1 MQQKMQLRKKY
12 FNLRKKKYFDIDENF
27 FLPLLR
33 LIQSKIKKK
42 FVKIALYYPTNFE
55 LNVLK
60 ILEFKNISRK
70 FSLNN
75 ETLSI
80 LRKVNFSIHQKEKI
94 ALIGPSG
101 AGKTSFLHIAG
112 LLELPTSGEVY
123 INNNLINWNSD
134 KILSQHRLNDIGFI
148 FQFNNLLDDFN
159 ATENTAIPFILSGN
173 SKKLSI
179 EKAEFLLSEV
189 GLEKRLK
196 SYPNQL
202 SGGEQQRVAIARS
215 LINDPK
221 IILADEPTG
230 NLDNDSSIKVM
241 NIFNNLVS
249 KYGCSIIIATHDL
262 EIANLQDKVISIEEL
277 NS

>member
-1 MQQKMQLRKKY
+1 MNK
-12 FNLRKKKYFDIDENF
+12 
-27 FLPLLR
+27 
-33 LIQSKIKKK
+33 
-42 FVKIALYYPTNFE
+42 V
-55 LNVLK
+55 
-60 ILEFKNISRK
+60 LEFINISRE

-75 ETLSI
+75 NALRVLSD
-80 LRKVNFSIHQKEKI
+80 VNFSINQKERV

-112 LLELPTSGEVY
+112 LLEIPTAGEVY
-123 INNNLINWNSD
+123 INNNIIDWNSD
-134 KILSQHRLNDIGFI
+134 KALSQHRLKDIGFI

-159 ATENTAIPFILSGN
+159 ATENVAIPFILSGN

-189 GLEKRLK
+189 GLRDRLK
-196 SYPNQL
+196 SFPNQL

-215 LINDPK
+215 LINDPA

-230 NLDNDSSIKVM
+230 NLDNDSSM
-241 NIFNNLVS
+241 NVIEVFNNLVTDHD
-249 KYGCSIIIATHDL
+249 CSLIIATHDMDV
-262 EIANLQDKVISIEEL
+262 ANLQDRILSIEEL

>member
-1 MQQKMQLRKKY
+1 MNK
-12 FNLRKKKYFDIDENF
+12 
-27 FLPLLR
+27 
-33 LIQSKIKKK
+33 
-42 FVKIALYYPTNFE
+42 V
-55 LNVLK
+55 
-60 ILEFKNISRK
+60 LEFINISRE

-75 ETLSI
+75 NTLRV
-80 LRKVNFSIHQKEKI
+80 LNDVNFSINQKERI

-112 LLELPTSGEVY
+112 LLEPPTAGEVN
-123 INNNLINWNSD
+123 INNNIIDWNSD
-134 KILSQHRLNDIGFI
+134 KTLSQHRLKDIGFI

-159 ATENTAIPFILSGN
+159 ATENVAIPFILSGN

-189 GLEKRLK
+189 GLRDRLK
-196 SYPNQL
+196 SFPNQL

-215 LINDPK
+215 LINDPT

-230 NLDNDSSIKVM
+230 NLDNDSSMKV
-241 NIFNNLVS
+241 IEVFNNLVTDHD
-249 KYGCSIIIATHDL
+249 CSLIIATHDMDV
-262 EIANLQDKVISIEEL
+262 ANLQDRILSIEEL

>member
-1 MQQKMQLRKKY
+1 M
-12 FNLRKKKYFDIDENF
+12 N
-27 FLPLLR
+27 
-33 LIQSKIKKK
+33 
-42 FVKIALYYPTNFE
+42 
-55 LNVLK
+55 K
-60 ILEFKNISRK
+60 ILEFKNISRN

-80 LRKVNFSIHQKEKI
+80 LREVNFSINEKERI
-94 ALIGPSG
+94 ALVGPSG

-112 LLELPTSGEVY
+112 LLELPTSGDVY
-123 INNNLINWNSD
+123 INNNLIDWNSD
-134 KILSQHRLNDIGFI
+134 KILSQYRLNDIGFI

>member
-1 MQQKMQLRKKY
+1 MNK
-12 FNLRKKKYFDIDENF
+12 
-27 FLPLLR
+27 
-33 LIQSKIKKK
+33 
-42 FVKIALYYPTNFE
+42 V
-55 LNVLK
+55 
-60 ILEFKNISRK
+60 LEFKNISRK

-80 LRKVNFSIHQKEKI
+80 LRKVNFSIYQKEKI

-241 NIFNNLVS
+241 NIFNDLVS

-262 EIANLQDKVISIEEL
+262 EIANLQDRVISIEEL

>member
-1 MQQKMQLRKKY
+1 MNK
-12 FNLRKKKYFDIDENF
+12 
-27 FLPLLR
+27 
-33 LIQSKIKKK
+33 
-42 FVKIALYYPTNFE
+42 V
-55 LNVLK
+55 
-60 ILEFKNISRK
+60 LEFKNISRK
-70 FSLNN
+70 FSLND

-80 LRKVNFSIHQKEKI
+80 LREVNFSIHEKEKI

-123 INNNLINWNSD
+123 INNNLIDWNSD
-134 KILSQHRLNDIGFI
+134 KILSQYRLNDIGFI

>member
-1 MQQKMQLRKKY
+1 MNK
-12 FNLRKKKYFDIDENF
+12 
-27 FLPLLR
+27 
-33 LIQSKIKKK
+33 
-42 FVKIALYYPTNFE
+42 V
-55 LNVLK
+55 
-60 ILEFKNISRK
+60 LEFKNISRK
-70 FSLNN
+70 FSLND

-80 LRKVNFSIHQKEKI
+80 LREVNFSIHEKEKI

-123 INNNLINWNSD
+123 INNNLIDWNSD

-230 NLDNDSSIKVM
+230 NLDNGSSIKVM

>member
-1 MQQKMQLRKKY
+1 MNK
-12 FNLRKKKYFDIDENF
+12 
-27 FLPLLR
+27 
-33 LIQSKIKKK
+33 
-42 FVKIALYYPTNFE
+42 V
-55 LNVLK
+55 
-60 ILEFKNISRK
+60 LEFKNISRK

-80 LRKVNFSIHQKEKI
+80 LREVNFSINEKEKI

-134 KILSQHRLNDIGFI
+134 KILSQYRLNDIGFI

>member
-1 MQQKMQLRKKY
+1 MNK
-12 FNLRKKKYFDIDENF
+12 
-27 FLPLLR
+27 
-33 LIQSKIKKK
+33 
-42 FVKIALYYPTNFE
+42 V
-55 LNVLK
+55 
-60 ILEFKNISRK
+60 LEFINISRE

-75 ETLSI
+75 NALRVLSDI
-80 LRKVNFSIHQKEKI
+80 NFSINQKERV

-112 LLELPTSGEVY
+112 LLELPTAGEVY
-123 INNNLINWNSD
+123 INNNIIDWNSD
-134 KILSQHRLNDIGFI
+134 KALSQHRLKDIGFI

-159 ATENTAIPFILSGN
+159 ATENVAIPFILSGN

-189 GLEKRLK
+189 GLRDRLK
-196 SYPNQL
+196 SFPNQL

-215 LINDPK
+215 LINDPA

-230 NLDNDSSIKVM
+230 NLDNDSSMKVIE
-241 NIFNNLVS
+241 IFNNLVTDHD
-249 KYGCSIIIATHDL
+249 CSLIIATHDMDV
-262 EIANLQDKVISIEEL
+262 ANLQDRILSIEEL

>member
-1 MQQKMQLRKKY
+1 MNK
-12 FNLRKKKYFDIDENF
+12 
-27 FLPLLR
+27 
-33 LIQSKIKKK
+33 
-42 FVKIALYYPTNFE
+42 V
-55 LNVLK
+55 
-60 ILEFKNISRK
+60 LEFINISRE

-75 ETLSI
+75 NALRVLSD
-80 LRKVNFSIHQKEKI
+80 VNFSINQKERV

-112 LLELPTSGEVY
+112 LLELPTAGEVY
-123 INNNLINWNSD
+123 INNNIIDWNSD
-134 KILSQHRLNDIGFI
+134 KTLSQHRLKDIGFI

-159 ATENTAIPFILSGN
+159 ATENVAIPFILSGN

-189 GLEKRLK
+189 GLRDRLK
-196 SYPNQL
+196 SFPNQL

-215 LINDPK
+215 LINDPA

-230 NLDNDSSIKVM
+230 NLDNDSSMKVIE
-241 NIFNNLVS
+241 IFNNLVTDHD
-249 KYGCSIIIATHDL
+249 CSLIIATHDMDV
-262 EIANLQDKVISIEEL
+262 ANLQDRILSIEEL

>member
-1 MQQKMQLRKKY
+1 MNK
-12 FNLRKKKYFDIDENF
+12 
-27 FLPLLR
+27 
-33 LIQSKIKKK
+33 
-42 FVKIALYYPTNFE
+42 V
-55 LNVLK
+55 
-60 ILEFKNISRK
+60 LEFKNISRK

-80 LRKVNFSIHQKEKI
+80 LREVNFSIHEKEKI

-123 INNNLINWNSD
+123 INNNLIDWNSD

-215 LINDPK
+215 LINDPR

>member
-1 MQQKMQLRKKY
+1 MNK
-12 FNLRKKKYFDIDENF
+12 
-27 FLPLLR
+27 
-33 LIQSKIKKK
+33 
-42 FVKIALYYPTNFE
+42 V
-55 LNVLK
+55 
-60 ILEFKNISRK
+60 LEFKNISRK
-70 FSLNN
+70 FSLND

-80 LRKVNFSIHQKEKI
+80 LREVNFSIHEKEKI

-123 INNNLINWNSD
+123 INNNLIDWNSD

-159 ATENTAIPFILSGN
+159 DTENTAIPFILSGN

>member
-1 MQQKMQLRKKY
+1 MNK
-12 FNLRKKKYFDIDENF
+12 
-27 FLPLLR
+27 
-33 LIQSKIKKK
+33 
-42 FVKIALYYPTNFE
+42 V
-55 LNVLK
+55 
-60 ILEFKNISRK
+60 LEFKNISRK

-80 LRKVNFSIHQKEKI
+80 LREVNFSIHEKEKI

-112 LLELPTSGEVY
+112 LLELPSSGEVY
-123 INNNLINWNSD
+123 INNNLIDWNSD

>member
-1 MQQKMQLRKKY
+1 MNK
-12 FNLRKKKYFDIDENF
+12 
-27 FLPLLR
+27 
-33 LIQSKIKKK
+33 
-42 FVKIALYYPTNFE
+42 V
-55 LNVLK
+55 
-60 ILEFKNISRK
+60 LEFKNISRK

-80 LRKVNFSIHQKEKI
+80 LREVNFSINEKERI
-94 ALIGPSG
+94 ALVGPSG

>member
-1 MQQKMQLRKKY
+1 MNK
-12 FNLRKKKYFDIDENF
+12 
-27 FLPLLR
+27 
-33 LIQSKIKKK
+33 
-42 FVKIALYYPTNFE
+42 V
-55 LNVLK
+55 
-60 ILEFKNISRK
+60 LEFKNISRE

-75 ETLSI
+75 NTLRV
-80 LRKVNFSIHQKEKI
+80 LRDINFSINQKERV

-112 LLELPTSGEVY
+112 LLEIPTNGKVF
-123 INNNLINWNSD
+123 INNDLIDWNSD
-134 KILSQHRLNDIGFI
+134 KALSQHRLKDIGFI

-159 ATENTAIPFILSGN
+159 ATENVAIPFILSGN

-189 GLEKRLK
+189 GLRDRLK
-196 SYPNQL
+196 SFPNQL

-215 LINDPK
+215 LINDPT

-230 NLDNDSSIKVM
+230 NLDNDSSMKV
-241 NIFNNLVS
+241 IEVFNNLVINHN
-249 KYGCSIIIATHDL
+249 CSLIIATHDMDV
-262 EIANLQDKVISIEEL
+262 ANLQDRILSIEEL

>member
-1 MQQKMQLRKKY
+1 MNKVL
-12 FNLRKKKYFDIDENF
+12 E
-27 FLPLLR
+27 
-33 LIQSKIKKK
+33 LI
-42 FVKIALYYPTNFE
+42 
-55 LNVLK
+55 
-60 ILEFKNISRK
+60 NISRE

-75 ETLSI
+75 NSLRVLSD
-80 LRKVNFSIHQKEKI
+80 VNFSINQKERV

-112 LLELPTSGEVY
+112 LLELPTAGEVY
-123 INNNLINWNSD
+123 INNNIIDWNSD
-134 KILSQHRLNDIGFI
+134 KTLSQHRLKDIGFI

-159 ATENTAIPFILSGN
+159 ATENVAIPFILSGN

-189 GLEKRLK
+189 GLRDRLK
-196 SYPNQL
+196 SFPNQL

-215 LINDPK
+215 LINDPA

-230 NLDNDSSIKVM
+230 NLDNDSSMKVIE
-241 NIFNNLVS
+241 IFNNLVTDHD
-249 KYGCSIIIATHDL
+249 CSLIIATHDMDV
-262 EIANLQDKVISIEEL
+262 ANLQDRILSIEEL

>member
-1 MQQKMQLRKKY
+1 MR
-12 FNLRKKKYFDIDENF
+12 E
-27 FLPLLR
+27 
-33 LIQSKIKKK
+33 
-42 FVKIALYYPTNFE
+42 
-55 LNVLK
+55 
-60 ILEFKNISRK
+60 
-70 FSLNN
+70 
-75 ETLSI
+75 
-80 LRKVNFSIHQKEKI
+80 VNFSIHEKEKI

-123 INNNLINWNSD
+123 INNNLIDWNSD

-189 GLEKRLK
+189 GLGERLK

-215 LINDPK
+215 LINDPR

>member
-1 MQQKMQLRKKY
+1 MNKVL
-12 FNLRKKKYFDIDENF
+12 E
-27 FLPLLR
+27 
-33 LIQSKIKKK
+33 LI
-42 FVKIALYYPTNFE
+42 
-55 LNVLK
+55 
-60 ILEFKNISRK
+60 NISRE

-75 ETLSI
+75 NALRVLSDI
-80 LRKVNFSIHQKEKI
+80 NFSINQKERV

-112 LLELPTSGEVY
+112 LLELPTAGEVY
-123 INNNLINWNSD
+123 INNNIIDWNSD
-134 KILSQHRLNDIGFI
+134 KALSQHRLKDIGFI

-159 ATENTAIPFILSGN
+159 ATENVAIPFILSGN

-189 GLEKRLK
+189 GLRDRLK
-196 SYPNQL
+196 SFPNQL

-215 LINDPK
+215 LINDPA

-230 NLDNDSSIKVM
+230 NLDNDSSMKV
-241 NIFNNLVS
+241 IEVFNNLVTDHD
-249 KYGCSIIIATHDL
+249 CSLIIATHDMDV
-262 EIANLQDKVISIEEL
+262 ANLQDRILSIEEL

>member
-1 MQQKMQLRKKY
+1 MNK
-12 FNLRKKKYFDIDENF
+12 
-27 FLPLLR
+27 
-33 LIQSKIKKK
+33 
-42 FVKIALYYPTNFE
+42 V
-55 LNVLK
+55 
-60 ILEFKNISRK
+60 LEFINISRE

-75 ETLSI
+75 NALRVLSD
-80 LRKVNFSIHQKEKI
+80 VNFSINQKERV

-112 LLELPTSGEVY
+112 LLELPTAGEVY
-123 INNNLINWNSD
+123 INNNIIDWNSD
-134 KILSQHRLNDIGFI
+134 KTLSQHRLKDIGFI

-159 ATENTAIPFILSGN
+159 ATENVAIPFILSGN

-189 GLEKRLK
+189 GLRDRLK
-196 SYPNQL
+196 SFPNQL

-215 LINDPK
+215 LINDPA

-230 NLDNDSSIKVM
+230 NLDNDSSMKV
-241 NIFNNLVS
+241 IEVFNNLVTDHD
-249 KYGCSIIIATHDL
+249 CSLIIATHDMDV
-262 EIANLQDKVISIEEL
+262 ANLQDRILSIEEL

>member
-1 MQQKMQLRKKY
+1 MNK
-12 FNLRKKKYFDIDENF
+12 
-27 FLPLLR
+27 
-33 LIQSKIKKK
+33 
-42 FVKIALYYPTNFE
+42 V
-55 LNVLK
+55 
-60 ILEFKNISRK
+60 LEFINISRE

-75 ETLSI
+75 NALRVLSDI
-80 LRKVNFSIHQKEKI
+80 NFSINQKERV

-112 LLELPTSGEVY
+112 LLELPTAGEVY
-123 INNNLINWNSD
+123 INNNIIDWNSD
-134 KILSQHRLNDIGFI
+134 KTLSQHRLKDIGFI

-159 ATENTAIPFILSGN
+159 ATENVAILFILSGN

-189 GLEKRLK
+189 GLRNRLK
-196 SYPNQL
+196 SFPNQL

-215 LINDPK
+215 LINDPA

-230 NLDNDSSIKVM
+230 NLDNDSSMKV
-241 NIFNNLVS
+241 IEVFNNLVIDHD
-249 KYGCSIIIATHDL
+249 CSLIIATHDMDV
-262 EIANLQDKVISIEEL
+262 ANLQDRILSIEEL

>member
-1 MQQKMQLRKKY
+1 MNK
-12 FNLRKKKYFDIDENF
+12 
-27 FLPLLR
+27 
-33 LIQSKIKKK
+33 
-42 FVKIALYYPTNFE
+42 V
-55 LNVLK
+55 
-60 ILEFKNISRK
+60 LEFKNISRK
-70 FSLNN
+70 FSLND

-80 LRKVNFSIHQKEKI
+80 LREVNFSIHEKEKI

-123 INNNLINWNSD
+123 INNNLIDWNSD

-215 LINDPK
+215 LINDLSL
-221 IILADEPTG
+221 IHI
-230 NLDNDSSIKVM
+230 
-241 NIFNNLVS
+241 
-249 KYGCSIIIATHDL
+249 
-262 EIANLQDKVISIEEL
+262 
-277 NS
+277 

>member
-1 MQQKMQLRKKY
+1 MNK
-12 FNLRKKKYFDIDENF
+12 
-27 FLPLLR
+27 
-33 LIQSKIKKK
+33 
-42 FVKIALYYPTNFE
+42 V
-55 LNVLK
+55 
-60 ILEFKNISRK
+60 LEFKNISRK
-70 FSLNN
+70 FSLND

-80 LRKVNFSIHQKEKI
+80 LREVNFSIHEKEKI

-123 INNNLINWNSD
+123 INNNLIDWNSD

-262 EIANLQDKVISIEEL
+262 KIANLQDKVISIEEL

>member
-1 MQQKMQLRKKY
+1 MNK
-12 FNLRKKKYFDIDENF
+12 
-27 FLPLLR
+27 
-33 LIQSKIKKK
+33 
-42 FVKIALYYPTNFE
+42 V
-55 LNVLK
+55 
-60 ILEFKNISRK
+60 LEFINISRE

-75 ETLSI
+75 NA
-80 LRKVNFSIHQKEKI
+80 LRVLNDINFSINQKERV

-112 LLELPTSGEVY
+112 LLEIPTAGEVY
-123 INNNLINWNSD
+123 INNNIIDWNSD
-134 KILSQHRLNDIGFI
+134 KALSQHRLKDIGFI

-159 ATENTAIPFILSGN
+159 ATENVAIPFILSGN

-189 GLEKRLK
+189 GLRDRLK
-196 SYPNQL
+196 SFPNQL

-215 LINDPK
+215 LINDPA

-230 NLDNDSSIKVM
+230 NLDNDSSMKV
-241 NIFNNLVS
+241 IEVFNNLVTDHD
-249 KYGCSIIIATHDL
+249 CSLIIATHDMDV
-262 EIANLQDKVISIEEL
+262 ANLQDRILSIEEL

>member
-1 MQQKMQLRKKY
+1 MNK
-12 FNLRKKKYFDIDENF
+12 
-27 FLPLLR
+27 
-33 LIQSKIKKK
+33 
-42 FVKIALYYPTNFE
+42 V
-55 LNVLK
+55 
-60 ILEFKNISRK
+60 LEFINISRE

-75 ETLSI
+75 NALRVLSD
-80 LRKVNFSIHQKEKI
+80 VNFSINQKERV

-112 LLELPTSGEVY
+112 LLELPTAGEVY
-123 INNNLINWNSD
+123 INNNIIDWNSD
-134 KILSQHRLNDIGFI
+134 KTLSQHRLKDIGFI

-159 ATENTAIPFILSGN
+159 ATENVAIPFILSGN

-189 GLEKRLK
+189 GLRDRLK
-196 SYPNQL
+196 SFPNQL

-215 LINDPK
+215 LINDPA

-230 NLDNDSSIKVM
+230 NLDNDSSMKIIEV
-241 NIFNNLVS
+241 FNNLVTDHD
-249 KYGCSIIIATHDL
+249 CSLIIATHDMDV
-262 EIANLQDKVISIEEL
+262 ANLQDRILSIEEL

>member
-1 MQQKMQLRKKY
+1 MNK
-12 FNLRKKKYFDIDENF
+12 
-27 FLPLLR
+27 
-33 LIQSKIKKK
+33 
-42 FVKIALYYPTNFE
+42 V
-55 LNVLK
+55 
-60 ILEFKNISRK
+60 LEFKNISRK

-80 LRKVNFSIHQKEKI
+80 LREVNFSINEKEKI

-123 INNNLINWNSD
+123 INNNLIDWNSD
-134 KILSQHRLNDIGFI
+134 KILSQYRLNDIGFI

>member
-1 MQQKMQLRKKY
+1 MNK
-12 FNLRKKKYFDIDENF
+12 
-27 FLPLLR
+27 
-33 LIQSKIKKK
+33 
-42 FVKIALYYPTNFE
+42 V
-55 LNVLK
+55 
-60 ILEFKNISRK
+60 LEFKNISRD

-75 ETLSI
+75 NTLRV
-80 LRKVNFSIHQKEKI
+80 LRDINFSINQKERV

-112 LLELPTSGEVY
+112 LLEIPTNGEVY
-123 INNNLINWNSD
+123 INNNLIDWNSD
-134 KILSQHRLNDIGFI
+134 KILSQYRLNDIGFI

-189 GLEKRLK
+189 GLKDRLK
-196 SYPNQL
+196 SFPNQL

-215 LINDPK
+215 LINDPT

-230 NLDNDSSIKVM
+230 NLDNDSSMKV
-241 NIFNNLVS
+241 IEVFNNLVINHN
-249 KYGCSIIIATHDL
+249 CSLIIATHDMDV
-262 EIANLQDKVISIEEL
+262 ANLQDRILSIEEL

>member
-1 MQQKMQLRKKY
+1 MNK
-12 FNLRKKKYFDIDENF
+12 
-27 FLPLLR
+27 
-33 LIQSKIKKK
+33 
-42 FVKIALYYPTNFE
+42 V
-55 LNVLK
+55 
-60 ILEFKNISRK
+60 LEFKNVSRK

-80 LRKVNFSIHQKEKI
+80 LKEVNFSIYEKEKI
-94 ALIGPSG
+94 ALTGPSG

-123 INNNLINWNSD
+123 INNNLIDWNSD

-173 SKKLSI
+173 SKKLSM

>member
-1 MQQKMQLRKKY
+1 MNK
-12 FNLRKKKYFDIDENF
+12 
-27 FLPLLR
+27 
-33 LIQSKIKKK
+33 
-42 FVKIALYYPTNFE
+42 V
-55 LNVLK
+55 
-60 ILEFKNISRK
+60 LEFKNISRK
-70 FSLNN
+70 FSLND

-80 LRKVNFSIHQKEKI
+80 LREVNFSIHEKEKI
-94 ALIGPSG
+94 ALMGPSG

-123 INNNLINWNSD
+123 INNNLIDWNSD

>member
-1 MQQKMQLRKKY
+1 MNK
-12 FNLRKKKYFDIDENF
+12 
-27 FLPLLR
+27 
-33 LIQSKIKKK
+33 
-42 FVKIALYYPTNFE
+42 V
-55 LNVLK
+55 
-60 ILEFKNISRK
+60 LEFKNISRK

-80 LRKVNFSIHQKEKI
+80 LREVNFSINEKEKI

-262 EIANLQDKVISIEEL
+262 EIANLQDRVISIEEL

>member
-1 MQQKMQLRKKY
+1 MNK
-12 FNLRKKKYFDIDENF
+12 
-27 FLPLLR
+27 
-33 LIQSKIKKK
+33 
-42 FVKIALYYPTNFE
+42 V
-55 LNVLK
+55 
-60 ILEFKNISRK
+60 LEFKNISRK

-80 LRKVNFSIHQKEKI
+80 LRKVNFSIHEKEKI

-123 INNNLINWNSD
+123 INNNLIDWNSD

-189 GLEKRLK
+189 GVEKRLK

-262 EIANLQDKVISIEEL
+262 EIANLQDRVISIEEL

>member
-1 MQQKMQLRKKY
+1 MNK
-12 FNLRKKKYFDIDENF
+12 
-27 FLPLLR
+27 
-33 LIQSKIKKK
+33 
-42 FVKIALYYPTNFE
+42 V
-55 LNVLK
+55 
-60 ILEFKNISRK
+60 LEFKNISRK
-70 FSLNN
+70 FSLND

-80 LRKVNFSIHQKEKI
+80 LREVNFSIHEKEKI

-123 INNNLINWNSD
+123 INNNLIDWNSD

-215 LINDPK
+215 LINDPR

-249 KYGCSIIIATHDL
+249 EYGCSIIIATHDL

>member
-1 MQQKMQLRKKY
+1 MNK
-12 FNLRKKKYFDIDENF
+12 
-27 FLPLLR
+27 
-33 LIQSKIKKK
+33 
-42 FVKIALYYPTNFE
+42 V
-55 LNVLK
+55 
-60 ILEFKNISRK
+60 LEFKNISRK